1 MSDMSRV
8 ESATSTTTTARIP
21 SFVLMI
27 IFITLA
33 LSLTALISAVSF
45 FTSGEEVIA
54 GYLLLIGALGLAF
67 STYMLLQTRRRMSS
81 LRIEVPPIMSTI
93 ECKKCGFKNVREFQR
108 GDYVFKEVEP
118 CQKCSDKML
127 ITAIYRE
134 VKEKDKEKERSSF

>member
-1 MSDMSRV
+1 MSKV
-8 ESATSTTTTARIP
+8 ESSTTTTARIP

-54 GYLLLIGALGLAF
+54 GYLLLIGGLGLAF
-67 STYMLLQTRRRMSS
+67 STYMLLQTRRRISS
-81 LRIEVPPIMSTI
+81 LRIEVPPVMSTI

-108 GDYVFKEVEP
+108 GDYIFKEVEP
-118 CQKCSDKML
+118 CQKCTDKML

>member
-1 MSDMSRV
+1 MSKVKSST
-8 ESATSTTTTARIP
+8 SATARIP

-45 FTSGEEVIA
+45 FTSGDEVIA
-54 GYLLLIGALGLAF
+54 GYLLLIGAMGLAF

-81 LRIEVPPIMSTI
+81 LRIEVPPIMTTI

-108 GDYVFKEVEP
+108 GDYIFKEGDP
-118 CQKCSDKML
+118 CQKCNDKML

>member
-108 GDYVFKEVEP
+108 GDYIFKDVEP
-118 CQKCSDKML
+118 CQKCTDKML